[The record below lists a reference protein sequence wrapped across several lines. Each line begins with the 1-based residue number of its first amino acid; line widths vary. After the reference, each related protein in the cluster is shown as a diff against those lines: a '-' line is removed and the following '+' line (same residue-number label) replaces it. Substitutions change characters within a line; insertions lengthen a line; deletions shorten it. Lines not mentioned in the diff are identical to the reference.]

1 MSKSRV
7 HSSPDLTPSASED
20 DYDDSGLE
28 GVAANVKL
36 LLKLIQDHNN
46 ACHKQKNDGRRK
58 LRVATMMTILDNVRT
73 RIQKCQFVG
82 NKRSEA
88 ELRRCN
94 TDVQARDVTRESK
107 HGGDLVADE
116 QEKLRKALNASLA
129 ARKSLEA
136 MCSSLGKEKEIM
148 ESELAKKN
156 HEVNEMEELISDL
169 KEQNETLSEKVK
181 ECASEHRDYNK
192 SAVGGAGLVVG
203 ADITQG
209 HTNAILQER
218 NRALSEHLLRSL
230 DGYRS
235 IKRKLKEAVEEN
247 LVARVMMEEMM
258 VKFKGSLEIF
268 RNFKEKIAASALSD
282 PSVDDI
288 QEEINQLENIFE
300 SLTVQVA
307 KHGQKKAECMKVK
320 GEIIGN
326 PSKASVVV

>member
-1 MSKSRV
+1 MSKSRA
-7 HSSPDLTPSASED
+7 HSSPDLTPSTSED

-36 LLKLIQDHNN
+36 LLKLIQDHKN

-73 RIQKCQFVG
+73 RIQKCQLG
-82 NKRSEA
+82 NKRSDA

-94 TDVQARDVTRESK
+94 TDIQARHVTKESK

-156 HEVNEMEELISDL
+156 HEVNEMEELIGDL
-169 KEQNETLSEKVK
+169 KAQNETLLEKVK

-192 SAVGGAGLVVG
+192 SAAGGAGLVVG
-203 ADITQG
+203 PEITQG
-209 HTNAILQER
+209 HANAILQER

-247 LVARVMMEEMM
+247 LVARAMMEEMM

-268 RNFKEKIAASALSD
+268 HSFRQKIAASASSD

-288 QEEINQLENIFE
+288 QEEIEQLENVFE
-300 SLTVQVA
+300 SLIVQVA
-307 KHGQKKAECMKVK
+307 KHGPKKAECLKVK
-320 GEIIGN
+320 GEITSN
-326 PSKASVVV
+326 PSKPSVVV